1 MNAEAKVDYLVDWLR
16 QKVREASFSG
26 VVIGLSG
33 GVDSAV
39 AAVIASKAFP
49 DNCMA
54 LILPCESQVSDLMHS
69 QLLAEEFKIPYRI
82 VDLDNAY
89 KLLVTQFESY
99 IRLEGEQGRLIR
111 SNLKPRLR
119 MITLY
124 YSAQA
129 RNYLVLGTSNKSEIC
144 IGYCTKHGDNA
155 VDLQLLGDLT
165 KQEVYQI
172 ATYLKIPQIII
183 NKPPSGGLWEGQ
195 TDEGEMGFT
204 YDELDRYLS
213 GERQGIQNLD
223 LIENRIRTS
232 EHKRKMPEIAR
243 IPKNRTFE

>member
-16 QKVREASFSG
+16 QKVREAGFSG
-26 VVIGLSG
+26 VVVGLSG

-54 LILPCESQVSDLMHS
+54 LILPCESQVSDLMHG
-69 QLLAEEFKIPYRI
+69 QLLAEEFNIPYRI

-89 KLLVTQFESY
+89 NLLVTHFESY

-119 MITLY
+119 MIALY

-129 RNYLVLGTSNKSEIC
+129 RNYMVLGTSNKSEIC
-144 IGYCTKHGDNA
+144 TGYCTKYGDNA

-165 KQEVYQI
+165 KKEIYEI
-172 ATYLKIPQIII
+172 ARYLIIPQVIID
-183 NKPPSGGLWEGQ
+183 KPPSGGLWEGQ

-213 GERQGIQNLD
+213 GERQGIQNMD
-223 LIENRIRTS
+223 RIENRIRSS

-243 IPKNRTFE
+243 IPSNRTFE